1 MFTAK
6 DLRKLI
12 LPLIV
17 EQFLAVTIGM
27 ADTIMVAST
36 GEAAMSSVSLV
47 DAINILLINIFS
59 ALATGGAIVASQ
71 YLGREDNK
79 RANVA
84 AKQLLLVT
92 TAMSVFIMAVC
103 LIGRNP
109 ILDLIF
115 GKIEPEVMD
124 NCRVYFF
131 WSALSYPFLAVYNA
145 GAALYRSMGNS
156 KVSMLTSTLMNAINI
171 AGNALLIFGFHMGVA
186 GAAIASLFARMVGAV
201 LITCLLRF
209 KPHVI
214 QLEAVFKLDFQP
226 EMIKNILK
234 FGVPTGLENGMF
246 QIGRLM
252 TQGLVATFGLT
263 ATTAN
268 AIGMSLSAFPQIPGT
283 AIGLA
288 MVTVVGQCIGA
299 RRQEEAKRYT
309 LKLTG
314 LAYLAMGAL
323 NLVML
328 ALLPGGHR
336 HLQPLPRHG
345 GAGPGADAVL
355 HRVHHPAVARLLR
368 AAQRAAGRGG
378 RPLYHDGVHRLHVGV
393 PHRVQLPAGQGAPDG
408 GAGSLDR
415 HDHRL
420 GVPQPVFRHPVLPRQ
435 VDEQTADL
443 KQGTGARYLPRPCS
457 PLWRR
462 KRISSRS
469 HSRAPHHIHIRYRCR
484 RRAESG

>member
-92 TAMSVFIMAVC
+92 TAMSAFIMAVC

-328 ALLPGGHR
+328 ALLPVVIGIYNPSPATAALAR
-336 HLQPLPRHG
+336 ELMLYCIACTILLWPASFVLPNG
-345 GAGPGADAVL
+345 
-355 HRVHHPAVARLLR
+355 LR
-368 AAQRAAGRGG
+368 AAGDVRFTMTVSIVSMWAFRIGFSYLLAKGLQM
-378 RPLYHDGVHRLHVGV
+378 GV
-393 PHRVQLPAGQGAPDG
+393 
-408 GAGSLDR
+408 
-415 HDHRL
+415 L
-420 GVPQPVFRHPVLPRQ
+420 GVWIAMTIDWAFRILCFAIRFFRGKWMY
-435 VDEQTADL
+435 
-443 KQGTGARYLPRPCS
+443 KQL
-457 PLWRR
+457 
-462 KRISSRS
+462 I
-469 HSRAPHHIHIRYRCR
+469 
-484 RRAESG
+484 

>member
-92 TAMSVFIMAVC
+92 TAMSAFIMAVC

-328 ALLPGGHR
+328 ALLPVVIGIYNPSPATAALAR
-336 HLQPLPRHG
+336 ELMLYCIACTILLWPASFVLPNG
-345 GAGPGADAVL
+345 
-355 HRVHHPAVARLLR
+355 LR
-368 AAQRAAGRGG
+368 AAGDVRFTMTVSIVSMWVFRIGFSYLLAKGLQM
-378 RPLYHDGVHRLHVGV
+378 GV
-393 PHRVQLPAGQGAPDG
+393 
-408 GAGSLDR
+408 
-415 HDHRL
+415 L
-420 GVPQPVFRHPVLPRQ
+420 GVWIAMTIDWAFRILCFAIRFFRGKWMN
-435 VDEQTADL
+435 
-443 KQGTGARYLPRPCS
+443 KQL
-457 PLWRR
+457 
-462 KRISSRS
+462 I
-469 HSRAPHHIHIRYRCR
+469 
-484 RRAESG
+484 

>member
-92 TAMSVFIMAVC
+92 TAMSAFIMAVC

-328 ALLPGGHR
+328 ALLPVVIGIYNPSPATAALAR
-336 HLQPLPRHG
+336 ELMLYCIACTILLWPASFVLPNG
-345 GAGPGADAVL
+345 
-355 HRVHHPAVARLLR
+355 LR
-368 AAQRAAGRGG
+368 AAGDVRFTMTVSIVSMWAFRIGFSYLLAKGLQM
-378 RPLYHDGVHRLHVGV
+378 GV
-393 PHRVQLPAGQGAPDG
+393 
-408 GAGSLDR
+408 
-415 HDHRL
+415 L
-420 GVPQPVFRHPVLPRQ
+420 GVWIAMTIDWAFRILCFAIRFFRGKWMN
-435 VDEQTADL
+435 
-443 KQGTGARYLPRPCS
+443 KQL
-457 PLWRR
+457 
-462 KRISSRS
+462 I
-469 HSRAPHHIHIRYRCR
+469 
-484 RRAESG
+484 

>member
-328 ALLPGGHR
+328 ALLPVVIGIYNPSPATAALAR
-336 HLQPLPRHG
+336 ELMLYCIACTILLWPASFVLPNG
-345 GAGPGADAVL
+345 
-355 HRVHHPAVARLLR
+355 LR
-368 AAQRAAGRGG
+368 AAGDVRFTMTVSIVSMWVFRIGFSYLLAKGLQM
-378 RPLYHDGVHRLHVGV
+378 GV
-393 PHRVQLPAGQGAPDG
+393 
-408 GAGSLDR
+408 
-415 HDHRL
+415 L
-420 GVPQPVFRHPVLPRQ
+420 GVWIAMTIDWAFRILCFAIRFFRG
-435 VDEQTADL
+435 
-443 KQGTGARYLPRPCS
+443 KWMNK
-457 PLWRR
+457 PL
-462 KRISSRS
+462 I
-469 HSRAPHHIHIRYRCR
+469 
-484 RRAESG
+484 

>member
-145 GAALYRSMGNS
+145 GAALYR
-156 KVSMLTSTLMNAINI
+156 
-171 AGNALLIFGFHMGVA
+171 AGDLAF
-186 GAAIASLFARMVGAV
+186 
-201 LITCLLRF
+201 
-209 KPHVI
+209 
-214 QLEAVFKLDFQP
+214 EAVF
-226 EMIKNILK
+226 
-234 FGVPTGLENGMF
+234 
-246 QIGRLM
+246 M
-252 TQGLVATFGLT
+252 TDDGSVWIT
-263 ATTAN
+263 
-268 AIGMSLSAFPQIPGT
+268 P
-283 AIGLA
+283 GLA
-288 MVTVVGQCIGA
+288 GQYQSD
-299 RRQEEAKRYT
+299 RPYQ
-309 LKLTG
+309 
-314 LAYLAMGAL
+314 
-323 NLVML
+323 V
-328 ALLPGGHR
+328 
-336 HLQPLPRHG
+336 LQP
-345 GAGPGADAVL
+345 
-355 HRVHHPAVARLLR
+355 
-368 AAQRAAGRGG
+368 
-378 RPLYHDGVHRLHVGV
+378 
-393 PHRVQLPAGQGAPDG
+393 
-408 GAGSLDR
+408 
-415 HDHRL
+415 
-420 GVPQPVFRHPVLPRQ
+420 
-435 VDEQTADL
+435 
-443 KQGTGARYLPRPCS
+443 
-457 PLWRR
+457 
-462 KRISSRS
+462 
-469 HSRAPHHIHIRYRCR
+469 
-484 RRAESG
+484 

>member
-1 MFTAK
+1 M
-6 DLRKLI
+6 
-12 LPLIV
+12 

-328 ALLPGGHR
+328 ALLPVVIGIYNPSPATAALAR
-336 HLQPLPRHG
+336 ELMLYCIACTILLWPASFVLPNG
-345 GAGPGADAVL
+345 
-355 HRVHHPAVARLLR
+355 LR
-368 AAQRAAGRGG
+368 AAGDVRFTMTVSIVSMWVFRIGFSYLLAKGLQM
-378 RPLYHDGVHRLHVGV
+378 GV
-393 PHRVQLPAGQGAPDG
+393 
-408 GAGSLDR
+408 
-415 HDHRL
+415 L
-420 GVPQPVFRHPVLPRQ
+420 GVWIAMTIDWAFRILCFAIRFFRGKWMN
-435 VDEQTADL
+435 
-443 KQGTGARYLPRPCS
+443 KQL
-457 PLWRR
+457 
-462 KRISSRS
+462 I
-469 HSRAPHHIHIRYRCR
+469 
-484 RRAESG
+484 

>member
-209 KPHVI
+209 TPHVI

-226 EMIKNILK
+226 EMIKNILR

-328 ALLPGGHR
+328 ALLPVVIGIYNPSPATAALAR
-336 HLQPLPRHG
+336 ELMLYCIACTILLWPASFVLPNG
-345 GAGPGADAVL
+345 
-355 HRVHHPAVARLLR
+355 LR
-368 AAQRAAGRGG
+368 AAGDVRFTMTVSIVSMWVFRIGFSYLLAKGLQM
-378 RPLYHDGVHRLHVGV
+378 GV
-393 PHRVQLPAGQGAPDG
+393 
-408 GAGSLDR
+408 
-415 HDHRL
+415 L
-420 GVPQPVFRHPVLPRQ
+420 GVWIAMTIDWAFRILCFAIRFFRGKWMN
-435 VDEQTADL
+435 
-443 KQGTGARYLPRPCS
+443 KQL
-457 PLWRR
+457 
-462 KRISSRS
+462 I
-469 HSRAPHHIHIRYRCR
+469 
-484 RRAESG
+484 

>member
-84 AKQLLLVT
+84 AQQLLLVT
-92 TAMSVFIMAVC
+92 TAMSAFIMAVC

-288 MVTVVGQCIGA
+288 MVTGVGQCIGA

-328 ALLPGGHR
+328 ALLPVVIGIYNPSPATAALAR
-336 HLQPLPRHG
+336 ELMLYCIACTILLWPASFVLPNG
-345 GAGPGADAVL
+345 
-355 HRVHHPAVARLLR
+355 LR
-368 AAQRAAGRGG
+368 AAGDVRFTMTVSIVSMWAFRIGFSYLLAKGLQM
-378 RPLYHDGVHRLHVGV
+378 GV
-393 PHRVQLPAGQGAPDG
+393 
-408 GAGSLDR
+408 
-415 HDHRL
+415 L
-420 GVPQPVFRHPVLPRQ
+420 GVWIAMTIDWAFRILCFAIRFFRGKWMN
-435 VDEQTADL
+435 
-443 KQGTGARYLPRPCS
+443 KQL
-457 PLWRR
+457 
-462 KRISSRS
+462 I
-469 HSRAPHHIHIRYRCR
+469 
-484 RRAESG
+484 

>member
-92 TAMSVFIMAVC
+92 TAMSAFIMAVC

-171 AGNALLIFGFHMGVA
+171 AGNALLIFGFHTGVA

-328 ALLPGGHR
+328 ALLPVVIGIYNPSPATAALAR
-336 HLQPLPRHG
+336 ELMLYCIACTILLWPASFVLPNG
-345 GAGPGADAVL
+345 
-355 HRVHHPAVARLLR
+355 LR
-368 AAQRAAGRGG
+368 AAGDVRFTMTVSIVSMWAFRIGFSYLLAKGLQM
-378 RPLYHDGVHRLHVGV
+378 GV
-393 PHRVQLPAGQGAPDG
+393 
-408 GAGSLDR
+408 
-415 HDHRL
+415 L
-420 GVPQPVFRHPVLPRQ
+420 GVWIAMTIDWAFRILCFAIRFFRGKWMN
-435 VDEQTADL
+435 
-443 KQGTGARYLPRPCS
+443 KQL
-457 PLWRR
+457 
-462 KRISSRS
+462 I
-469 HSRAPHHIHIRYRCR
+469 
-484 RRAESG
+484 

>member
-92 TAMSVFIMAVC
+92 TAMSAFIMAVC

-328 ALLPGGHR
+328 AFLPVVIGIYNPSPATAALARELMLYCIACTILLWPASFV
-336 HLQPLPRHG
+336 LPNG
-345 GAGPGADAVL
+345 
-355 HRVHHPAVARLLR
+355 LR
-368 AAQRAAGRGG
+368 AAGDVRFTMTVSIVSMWAFRIGFSYLLAKGLQM
-378 RPLYHDGVHRLHVGV
+378 GV
-393 PHRVQLPAGQGAPDG
+393 
-408 GAGSLDR
+408 
-415 HDHRL
+415 L
-420 GVPQPVFRHPVLPRQ
+420 GVWIAMTIDWAFRILCFAIRFFRGKWMN
-435 VDEQTADL
+435 
-443 KQGTGARYLPRPCS
+443 KQL
-457 PLWRR
+457 
-462 KRISSRS
+462 I
-469 HSRAPHHIHIRYRCR
+469 
-484 RRAESG
+484 

>member
-1 MFTAK
+1 MRKSIPTRSTAK

-328 ALLPGGHR
+328 ALLPVVIGIYNPSPATAALAR
-336 HLQPLPRHG
+336 ELMLYCIACTILLWPASFVLPNG
-345 GAGPGADAVL
+345 
-355 HRVHHPAVARLLR
+355 LR
-368 AAQRAAGRGG
+368 AAGDVRFTMTVSIVSMWVFRIGFSYLLAKGLQM
-378 RPLYHDGVHRLHVGV
+378 GV
-393 PHRVQLPAGQGAPDG
+393 
-408 GAGSLDR
+408 
-415 HDHRL
+415 L
-420 GVPQPVFRHPVLPRQ
+420 GVWIAMTIDWAFRILCFAIRFFRGKWMN
-435 VDEQTADL
+435 
-443 KQGTGARYLPRPCS
+443 KQL
-457 PLWRR
+457 
-462 KRISSRS
+462 I
-469 HSRAPHHIHIRYRCR
+469 
-484 RRAESG
+484 

>member
-1 MFTAK
+1 M
-6 DLRKLI
+6 
-12 LPLIV
+12 
-17 EQFLAVTIGM
+17 
-27 ADTIMVAST
+27 
-36 GEAAMSSVSLV
+36 
-47 DAINILLINIFS
+47 
-59 ALATGGAIVASQ
+59 ASQ

-92 TAMSVFIMAVC
+92 TAMSAFIMAVC

-328 ALLPGGHR
+328 ALLPVVIGIYNPSPATAALAR
-336 HLQPLPRHG
+336 ELMLYCIACTILLWPASFVLPNG
-345 GAGPGADAVL
+345 
-355 HRVHHPAVARLLR
+355 LR
-368 AAQRAAGRGG
+368 AAGDVRFTMTVSIVSMWAFRIGFSYLLAKGLQM
-378 RPLYHDGVHRLHVGV
+378 GV
-393 PHRVQLPAGQGAPDG
+393 
-408 GAGSLDR
+408 
-415 HDHRL
+415 L
-420 GVPQPVFRHPVLPRQ
+420 GVWIAMTIDWAFRILCFAIRFFRGKWMN
-435 VDEQTADL
+435 
-443 KQGTGARYLPRPCS
+443 KQL
-457 PLWRR
+457 
-462 KRISSRS
+462 I
-469 HSRAPHHIHIRYRCR
+469 
-484 RRAESG
+484 

>member
-252 TQGLVATFGLT
+252 TLGLVATFGLT

-328 ALLPGGHR
+328 ALLPVVIGIYNPSPATAALAR
-336 HLQPLPRHG
+336 ELMLYCIACTILLWPASFVLPNG
-345 GAGPGADAVL
+345 
-355 HRVHHPAVARLLR
+355 LR
-368 AAQRAAGRGG
+368 AAGDVRFTMTVSIVSMWVFRIGFSYLLAKGLQM
-378 RPLYHDGVHRLHVGV
+378 GV
-393 PHRVQLPAGQGAPDG
+393 
-408 GAGSLDR
+408 
-415 HDHRL
+415 L
-420 GVPQPVFRHPVLPRQ
+420 GVWIAMTIDWAFRILCFAIRFFRGKWMN
-435 VDEQTADL
+435 
-443 KQGTGARYLPRPCS
+443 KQL
-457 PLWRR
+457 
-462 KRISSRS
+462 I
-469 HSRAPHHIHIRYRCR
+469 
-484 RRAESG
+484 

>member
-92 TAMSVFIMAVC
+92 TALSVCIMSVC
-103 LIGRNP
+103 LVGRDP

-156 KVSMLTSTLMNAINI
+156 KVSMLTSTLMNALNI

-186 GAAIASLFARMVGAV
+186 GAAIASLFARVAGAV

-209 KPHVI
+209 RPHI
-214 QLEAVFKLDFQP
+214 IRLETVFKLDFQP
-226 EMIKNILK
+226 AMIKNILK

-299 RRQEEAKRYT
+299 RRQEEAQRYM
-309 LKLTG
+309 LRLTG
-314 LAYLAMGAL
+314 LAYLAMGLL
-323 NLVML
+323 NLIL
-328 ALLPGGHR
+328 LTLLPVVIGVYHPSPATAALAR
-336 HLQPLPRHG
+336 ELMLYCIACTILLWPASFVLPNG
-345 GAGPGADAVL
+345 
-355 HRVHHPAVARLLR
+355 LR
-368 AAQRAAGRGG
+368 AAGDVRFTMTVSIVSMWAFRIGFSYLLAKGLQM
-378 RPLYHDGVHRLHVGV
+378 GV
-393 PHRVQLPAGQGAPDG
+393 
-408 GAGSLDR
+408 
-415 HDHRL
+415 L
-420 GVPQPVFRHPVLPRQ
+420 GVWIAMTIDWAFRVLCFAVRFFRGKWK
-435 VDEQTADL
+435 D
-443 KQGTGARYLPRPCS
+443 KQL
-457 PLWRR
+457 
-462 KRISSRS
+462 I
-469 HSRAPHHIHIRYRCR
+469 
-484 RRAESG
+484 

>member
-1 MFTAK
+1 MSKETERLAALLLKCADGAAAVFCILAAYW
-6 DLRKLI
+6 LRFSVLQGQAGA
-12 LPLIV
+12 LGLGHYLRL
-17 EQFLAVTIGM
+17 LAVAIPVELVLYHWLDLYDLFRYRPLAAVWGK
-27 ADTIMVAST
+27 VA
-36 GEAAMSSVSLV
+36 AAGLCNVGVLFLVSFLTHQ
-47 DAINILLINIFS
+47 DDISRLTLGLFGLCT

-328 ALLPGGHR
+328 ALLPVVIGIST
-336 HLQPLPRHG
+336 PS
-345 GAGPGADAVL
+345 
-355 HRVHHPAVARLLR
+355 PAT
-368 AAQRAAGRGG
+368 AA
-378 RPLYHDGVHRLHVGV
+378 L
-393 PHRVQLPAGQGAPDG
+393 
-408 GAGSLDR
+408 
-415 HDHRL
+415 
-420 GVPQPVFRHPVLPRQ
+420 
-435 VDEQTADL
+435 
-443 KQGTGARYLPRPCS
+443 
-457 PLWRR
+457 
-462 KRISSRS
+462 
-469 HSRAPHHIHIRYRCR
+469 
-484 RRAESG
+484 AEL

>member
-92 TAMSVFIMAVC
+92 TAMSAFIMAVC

-186 GAAIASLFARMVGAV
+186 GAAIASRFARMVGAV

-328 ALLPGGHR
+328 ALLPVVIGIYNPSPATAALAR
-336 HLQPLPRHG
+336 ELMLYCIACTILLWPASFVLPNG
-345 GAGPGADAVL
+345 
-355 HRVHHPAVARLLR
+355 LR
-368 AAQRAAGRGG
+368 AAGDVRFTMTVSIVSMWAFRIGFSYLLAKGLQM
-378 RPLYHDGVHRLHVGV
+378 GV
-393 PHRVQLPAGQGAPDG
+393 
-408 GAGSLDR
+408 
-415 HDHRL
+415 L
-420 GVPQPVFRHPVLPRQ
+420 GVWIAMTIDWAFRILCFAIRFFRGKWMN
-435 VDEQTADL
+435 
-443 KQGTGARYLPRPCS
+443 KQL
-457 PLWRR
+457 
-462 KRISSRS
+462 I
-469 HSRAPHHIHIRYRCR
+469 
-484 RRAESG
+484 

>member
-1 MFTAK
+1 MFKAK

-328 ALLPGGHR
+328 ALLPVVIGIYNPSPATAALAR
-336 HLQPLPRHG
+336 ELMLYCIACTILLWPASFVLPNG
-345 GAGPGADAVL
+345 
-355 HRVHHPAVARLLR
+355 LR
-368 AAQRAAGRGG
+368 AAGDVRFTMTVSIVSMWVFRIGFSYLLAKGLQM
-378 RPLYHDGVHRLHVGV
+378 GV
-393 PHRVQLPAGQGAPDG
+393 
-408 GAGSLDR
+408 
-415 HDHRL
+415 L
-420 GVPQPVFRHPVLPRQ
+420 GVWIAMTIDWAFRILCFAIRFFRGKWMN
-435 VDEQTADL
+435 
-443 KQGTGARYLPRPCS
+443 KQL
-457 PLWRR
+457 
-462 KRISSRS
+462 I
-469 HSRAPHHIHIRYRCR
+469 
-484 RRAESG
+484 

>member
-328 ALLPGGHR
+328 ALLPVVIGIYNPSPATAALAR
-336 HLQPLPRHG
+336 ELMLYCIACTILLWPASFVLPNG
-345 GAGPGADAVL
+345 
-355 HRVHHPAVARLLR
+355 LR
-368 AAQRAAGRGG
+368 AAGDVRFTMTVSIVSMWVFRIGFSYLLAKGLQM
-378 RPLYHDGVHRLHVGV
+378 GV
-393 PHRVQLPAGQGAPDG
+393 
-408 GAGSLDR
+408 
-415 HDHRL
+415 L
-420 GVPQPVFRHPVLPRQ
+420 GVWIAMTIDWAFRILCF
-435 VDEQTADL
+435 A
-443 KQGTGARYLPRPCS
+443 
-457 PLWRR
+457 
-462 KRISSRS
+462 
-469 HSRAPHHIHIRYRCR
+469 IRFFR
-484 RRAESG
+484 GKWMNNQLI

>member
-226 EMIKNILK
+226 EIIKNILK

-328 ALLPGGHR
+328 ALLPVVIGIYNPSPATAALAR
-336 HLQPLPRHG
+336 ELMLYCIACTILLWPASFVLPNG
-345 GAGPGADAVL
+345 
-355 HRVHHPAVARLLR
+355 LR
-368 AAQRAAGRGG
+368 AAGDVRFTMTVSIVSMWAFRIGFSYLLAKGLQM
-378 RPLYHDGVHRLHVGV
+378 GV
-393 PHRVQLPAGQGAPDG
+393 
-408 GAGSLDR
+408 
-415 HDHRL
+415 L
-420 GVPQPVFRHPVLPRQ
+420 GVWIAMTIDWAFRILCFAIRFFRGKWMN
-435 VDEQTADL
+435 
-443 KQGTGARYLPRPCS
+443 KQL
-457 PLWRR
+457 
-462 KRISSRS
+462 I
-469 HSRAPHHIHIRYRCR
+469 
-484 RRAESG
+484 

>member
-288 MVTVVGQCIGA
+288 MGTVVGQCIGA

-328 ALLPGGHR
+328 AFLPVVIGIYNPSPATAALARELMLYCIACTILLWPASFV
-336 HLQPLPRHG
+336 LPNG
-345 GAGPGADAVL
+345 
-355 HRVHHPAVARLLR
+355 LR
-368 AAQRAAGRGG
+368 AAGDVRFTMTVSIVSMWAFRIGFSYLLAKGLQM
-378 RPLYHDGVHRLHVGV
+378 GV
-393 PHRVQLPAGQGAPDG
+393 
-408 GAGSLDR
+408 
-415 HDHRL
+415 L
-420 GVPQPVFRHPVLPRQ
+420 GVWIAMTIDWAFRILCFAIRFFRGKWMN
-435 VDEQTADL
+435 
-443 KQGTGARYLPRPCS
+443 KQL
-457 PLWRR
+457 
-462 KRISSRS
+462 I
-469 HSRAPHHIHIRYRCR
+469 
-484 RRAESG
+484 

>member
-283 AIGLA
+283 ALGLA
-288 MVTVVGQCIGA
+288 RVTVVGQCIGA

-328 ALLPGGHR
+328 ALLPVVIGIYNPSPATAALAR
-336 HLQPLPRHG
+336 ELMLYCIACTILLWPASFVLPNG
-345 GAGPGADAVL
+345 
-355 HRVHHPAVARLLR
+355 LR
-368 AAQRAAGRGG
+368 AAGDVRFTMTVSIVSMWAFRIGFSYLLAKGLQM
-378 RPLYHDGVHRLHVGV
+378 GV
-393 PHRVQLPAGQGAPDG
+393 
-408 GAGSLDR
+408 
-415 HDHRL
+415 L
-420 GVPQPVFRHPVLPRQ
+420 GVWIAMTIDWAFRILCFAIRFFRGKWMN
-435 VDEQTADL
+435 
-443 KQGTGARYLPRPCS
+443 KQL
-457 PLWRR
+457 
-462 KRISSRS
+462 I
-469 HSRAPHHIHIRYRCR
+469 
-484 RRAESG
+484 

>member
-209 KPHVI
+209 KLHVI

-328 ALLPGGHR
+328 ALLPVVIGIYNPSPATAALAR
-336 HLQPLPRHG
+336 ELMLYCIACTILLWPASFVLPNG
-345 GAGPGADAVL
+345 
-355 HRVHHPAVARLLR
+355 LR
-368 AAQRAAGRGG
+368 AAGDVRFTMTVSIVSMWAFRIGFSYLLAKGLQM
-378 RPLYHDGVHRLHVGV
+378 GV
-393 PHRVQLPAGQGAPDG
+393 
-408 GAGSLDR
+408 
-415 HDHRL
+415 L
-420 GVPQPVFRHPVLPRQ
+420 GVWIAMTIDWAFRILCFAIRFFRGKWMN
-435 VDEQTADL
+435 
-443 KQGTGARYLPRPCS
+443 KQL
-457 PLWRR
+457 
-462 KRISSRS
+462 I
-469 HSRAPHHIHIRYRCR
+469 
-484 RRAESG
+484 

>member
-1 MFTAK
+1 MFTTK

-328 ALLPGGHR
+328 ALLPVVIGIYNPSPATAALAR
-336 HLQPLPRHG
+336 ELMLYCIACTILLWPASFVLPNG
-345 GAGPGADAVL
+345 
-355 HRVHHPAVARLLR
+355 LR
-368 AAQRAAGRGG
+368 AAGDVRFTMTVSIVSMWVFRIGFSYLLAKGLQM
-378 RPLYHDGVHRLHVGV
+378 GV
-393 PHRVQLPAGQGAPDG
+393 
-408 GAGSLDR
+408 
-415 HDHRL
+415 L
-420 GVPQPVFRHPVLPRQ
+420 GVWIAMTIDWAFRILCFAIRFFRGKWMN
-435 VDEQTADL
+435 
-443 KQGTGARYLPRPCS
+443 KQL
-457 PLWRR
+457 
-462 KRISSRS
+462 I
-469 HSRAPHHIHIRYRCR
+469 
-484 RRAESG
+484 